1 MLTDYADKQYG
12 VNFRANMKY
21 SIKRQALEYKRLEE
35 LYESTYLMFKQY
47 FIDSMRKIKNERL
60 GLTQK
65 LIAEAE

>member
-1 MLTDYADKQYG
+1 MLKDYADKQYG
-12 VNFRANMKY
+12 VNFRANMKD
-21 SIKRQALEYKRLEE
+21 SIKKQALEMKRQEE

-47 FIDSMRKIKNERL
+47 FIESMRKIKNERL